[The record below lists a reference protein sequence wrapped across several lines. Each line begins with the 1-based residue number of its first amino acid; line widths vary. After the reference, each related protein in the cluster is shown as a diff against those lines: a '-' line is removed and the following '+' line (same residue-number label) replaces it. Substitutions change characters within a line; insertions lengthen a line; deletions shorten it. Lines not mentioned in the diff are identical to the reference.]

1 MRDKKEDEFDHG
13 TITMKLL
20 IQLLYAKK
28 KKGERNH
35 CLYQCFE
42 GFPPVSHS
50 NFIVS
55 EFRFGSLIYFELIF

>member
-28 KKGERNH
+28 KKENEIIAYTNV
-35 CLYQCFE
+35 LK
-42 GFPPVSHS
+42 
-50 NFIVS
+50 
-55 EFRFGSLIYFELIF
+55 GSLLFLIAIS